1 MSATPASGAIHR
13 SDRTASAI
21 LDAAAHVLSEQGSG
35 NSSMADVAEAAG
47 VSRATLY
54 RYYPHREVLLEAL
67 ATKALADAAG
77 RLADAGLERAP
88 VEEAIERIVRAI
100 AAVGDRYAVL
110 VHERVEFDRAEAQ
123 RLLGGP
129 MQSVFERGVADGVLR
144 QDIPLDVLLEAF
156 GGALMAAVK
165 LVQQG
170 GLGLEEASAAIAAV
184 FLDGAR
190 AAVAQAT

>member
-1 MSATPASGAIHR
+1 MSATSASGSVHR
-13 SDRTASAI
+13 SDRTAGAI
-21 LDAAAHVLSEQGSG
+21 LDAAAHVLSEQGGG

-54 RYYPHREVLLEAL
+54 RYYPHREALLDAL
-67 ATKALADAAG
+67 AAKALADAAA
-77 RLADAGLERAP
+77 RLADAGLERAS

-110 VHERVEFDRAEAQ
+110 VHERVEFDHAEAQ
-123 RLLGGP
+123 RLLGVP
-129 MQSVFERGVADGVLR
+129 MQAVFERGVEDGLLR
-144 QDIPLDVLLEAF
+144 RDLPLDVLLELF

-170 GLGLEEASAAIAAV
+170 RLGLEEASAATAAV
-184 FLDGAR
+184 FLEGA
-190 AAVAQAT
+190 AHAK